1 VKNIK
6 SDNIE
11 TYFKMIESLATLSKC
26 KKLNVGSFIIKNNSI
41 ISSGVNGTAN
51 GYDNKCEKYVHKCIR
66 CKHDNEVTT
75 TAGSYH
81 YYCDCGAEHR
91 FDEIANHIKTISNDF
106 VIHSEENAIL
116 HAVRNHIP
124 LDGTSIIVSHAPCIK
139 CSKLI
144 HGAGITEVI
153 YKDEYKNTAGVDML
167 RALKVK
173 VTKWK
178 KEKTLFN

>member
-1 VKNIK
+1 VKNVK

-26 KKLNVGSFIIKNNSI
+26 KKLSVGSFIIKNNSI
-41 ISSGVNGTAN
+41 ASSGINGTPI
-51 GYDNKCEKYVHKCIR
+51 GYENNCEKYVHKCNICNR
-66 CKHDNEVTT
+66 DNEVIT
-75 TAGSYH
+75 TAGGYH
-81 YYCDCGAEHR
+81 YYCDCGVEHTI
-91 FDEIANHIKTISNDF
+91 DEISNHIKVVSNDF

-116 HAVRNHIP
+116 HAVRNHIS

-144 HGAGITEVI
+144 HGAGIAEVI
-153 YKDEYKNTAGVDML
+153 YKDEYKNTTGVDLL

-178 KEKTLFN
+178 KEKTLFD